1 MSGILDMQLEQ
12 LRERSGEVHVRT
24 MASGTTLVTV
34 AGVRLPEGWSKL
46 SANIRFLVP
55 PGYPFAQLDCF
66 WADADLHLAN
76 GAPPQ
81 NAVLNAIPE
90 TMDQGMWFSWHLAS
104 AWNPNRDTL
113 STWMNVVIDR
123 LRQVR

>member
-1 MSGILDMQLEQ
+1 MSGILSMQLEQ
-12 LRERSGEVHVRT
+12 LRERFGEAHAST

-34 AGVRLPEGWSKL
+34 PGVRLPEGWSRP
-46 SANIRFLVP
+46 STTIRFLVP

-66 WADADLHLAN
+66 WADPDLLLAH
-76 GAPPQ
+76 GATPQ
-81 NAVLNAIPE
+81 NAALNVILE
-90 TMDQGMWFSWHLAS
+90 TLQQGMWFSWHLAS

>member
-1 MSGILDMQLEQ
+1 MQLEQ
-12 LRERSGEVHVRT
+12 LRERFGEAHAST

-34 AGVRLPEGWSKL
+34 PGVRLPGGWSR
-46 SANIRFLVP
+46 SSTTIRFLVP

-66 WADADLHLAN
+66 WADPDLLLAH
-76 GAPPQ
+76 GATPQ
-81 NAVLNAIPE
+81 NAALNVIPE
-90 TMDQGMWFSWHLAS
+90 TLQQGMWFSWHLAS

>member
-1 MSGILDMQLEQ
+1 MSLYTKNTSRPIFISTSQ
-12 LRERSGEVHVRT
+12 VHT
-24 MASGTTLVTV
+24 NLHT
-34 AGVRLPEGWSKL
+34 
-46 SANIRFLVP
+46 IRFLVP

-66 WADADLHLAN
+66 WADPDLLLAH
-76 GAPPQ
+76 GATPQ
-81 NAVLNAIPE
+81 NAALNVIPE
-90 TMDQGMWFSWHLAS
+90 TLQQGMWFSWHLES

>member
-1 MSGILDMQLEQ
+1 MSGILSIQLEQ
-12 LRERSGEVHVRT
+12 LRERFGEAHAST

-34 AGVRLPEGWSKL
+34 PGVRLPEGWSR
-46 SANIRFLVP
+46 SSTTIRFLVP

-66 WADADLHLAN
+66 WADPDLLLAH
-76 GAPPQ
+76 GATPQ
-81 NAVLNAIPE
+81 NAALNVIPE
-90 TMDQGMWFSWHLAS
+90 TLQQGMWFSWHLAS
-104 AWNPNRDTL
+104 AWSPNRDTL

>member
-1 MSGILDMQLEQ
+1 MSGILSMQLEQ
-12 LRERSGEVHVRT
+12 LRERFGEAHAST

-34 AGVRLPEGWSKL
+34 PGVRLPEGWSR
-46 SANIRFLVP
+46 SSTTIRFLVP

-66 WADADLHLAN
+66 WADPDLLLAP
-76 GAPPQ
+76 GATPQ
-81 NAVLNAIPE
+81 NAALNVIPE
-90 TMDQGMWFSWHLAS
+90 TRQQGMWFSWHLAS
-104 AWNPNRDTL
+104 AWSPNRDTL